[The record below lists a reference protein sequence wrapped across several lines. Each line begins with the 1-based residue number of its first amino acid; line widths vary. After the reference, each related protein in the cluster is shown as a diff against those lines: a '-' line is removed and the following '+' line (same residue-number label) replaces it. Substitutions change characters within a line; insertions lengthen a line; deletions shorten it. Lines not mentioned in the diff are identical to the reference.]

1 MSAAA
6 KSLFAF
12 GIYAVVAGA
21 TLIIVPNLL
30 ITTLGFPPARDGW
43 VRVVGALAL
52 FVGTYH
58 IVCARNEL
66 LAYIRATVCTTGL
79 RRRPRAARHYVSDA
93 SATAALCGD
102 RRRGRAVDRR
112 FVTPRLIPLAVAAD
126 GDLELLR

>member
-30 ITTLGFPPARDGW
+30 ITTLGFPPARHGW

-52 FVGTYH
+52 FVGIYH

-66 LAYIRATVCTTGL
+66 LAYVRATVWARLGFAAVLALLVITSQMPVPLLLFAAIDVAGALWTGVSL
-79 RRRPRAARHYVSDA
+79 RRVSA
-93 SATAALCGD
+93 
-102 RRRGRAVDRR
+102 
-112 FVTPRLIPLAVAAD
+112 P
-126 GDLELLR
+126 